1 MVALFARQLFAESH
15 PNPPIQSHPKPV
27 QPPGES
33 PKKTGTHRCLLTL
46 FEEFRHLHFG
56 GVIHHQ
62 QDPFLGSGSEVQW
75 VCKRMEVSWWL
86 RATLW

>member
-1 MVALFARQLFAESH
+1 MALNDNYKVPLWLHFLLANFLQ
-15 PNPPIQSHPKPV
+15 NPIQSHPNQK
-27 QPPGES
+27 PPGGT

-62 QDPFLGSGSEVQW
+62 QDPFLEGSEVQW
-75 VCKRMEVSWWL
+75 VFAYAGFLK
-86 RATLW
+86 